1 MFEDED
7 LEELE
12 GEVGLL
18 NESGLP
24 NEVIIEALKERREFA
39 RVERWVDS
47 WKGSSR
53 RRNSTPFNQDKY
65 SIPENIYDQFRVAAE
80 AAKYDDV
87 VSNAVEVTE
96 QLAFKRLG
104 IECGDDDLNN
114 IAKQILDQLDLT
126 QRMREIWR
134 ELFTISQCYV
144 AVQWGR
150 KEFKVKG
157 TQPSGR
163 PPKKKY
169 KLLVPTGMSTL
180 DPLKIIPVGNFLF
193 GNEQLVY
200 IADDMYEARQIE
212 NSLVGLNSS
221 DLIVKSLF
229 VGPYVPANEFELADL
244 ADLIGRDI
252 DLANRLFVLNPEN
265 VWRITSSRPS
275 YQRFA
280 DVRMTSVFELLDLK
294 HNLRESDRS
303 DILGNLNCIVL
314 VKKGDDK
321 KPATDQELQGVA
333 SQMRSNSRNSLMI
346 TDHRIDIEIL
356 TKKTDHT
363 LQPERHNALD
373 SRITARLFQILQ
385 TGNYAAGTAVDD
397 SSKLFKV
404 IAASMEARRD
414 NIRDS
419 VMDKVIEKVWEKNDE
434 LKGDPVMTFY
444 PRRIAL
450 DFDPN
455 YSELIWNLFQAD
467 FISQQ
472 TMLDELDIDLE
483 QEAYRVER
491 EKKLYKDIFGT
502 RLMPGQ
508 GPAGAVPGAGG
519 GNANGGGQNPASGK
533 PSPSNEP
540 NSTRKSDVKKSKA
553 ELEDEQLPEDEQE

>member
-1 MFEDED
+1 MDDID
-7 LEELE
+7 LGIE
-12 GEVGLL
+12 GEVGYI
-18 NESGLP
+18 NRSGLP
-24 NEVIIEALKERREFA
+24 DEQVLAALRERQEFA
-39 RVERWVDS
+39 RVEKWVDT

-65 SIPENIYDQFRVAAE
+65 SIPEGIFDQFRVAAD

-87 VSNAVEVTE
+87 VSNALEVTE
-96 QLAFKRLG
+96 QLAFKRIG
-104 IECGDDDLNN
+104 VECDDDELNQV
-114 IAKQILDQLDLT
+114 AAQIFDELDLV

-144 AVQWGR
+144 AVRWGR
-150 KEFKVKG
+150 KDIKIKG
-157 TQPSGR
+157 RHDSGR
-163 PPKKKY
+163 PIKKVY
-169 KLLVPTGMSTL
+169 RNLLVPTGMSIL
-180 DPLKIIPVGNFLF
+180 DPLKVIPVGNFLF
-193 GNEQLVY
+193 GSEKLIY
-200 IADDMYEARQIE
+200 IADNPGEATDIE
-212 NSLVGLNSS
+212 NSLSGKNST
-221 DLIVKSLF
+221 DLTVKSLF
-229 VGPYVPANEFELADL
+229 LGRYRVRDEYELSDIADLVGRDFDLEDRLFEL
-244 ADLIGRDI
+244 R
-252 DLANRLFVLNPEN
+252 PEN
-265 VWRITSSRPS
+265 VFRITSSRAS

-321 KPATDQELQGVA
+321 KPATDHELQGVA

-414 NIRDS
+414 NIREHI
-419 VMDKVIEKVWEKNDE
+419 MDNIIEKIWERNEE
-434 LKGDPVMTFY
+434 LKGEPTMTFY

-455 YSELIWNLFQAD
+455 YSQLIFDLFSTGD
-467 FISQQ
+467 ISRQ
-472 TMLDELDIDLE
+472 TMLDEIDLN
-483 QEAYRVER
+483 QDIEAFRRER
-491 EKKLYKDIFGT
+491 EDKLYKNIFVPK
-502 RLMPGQ
+502 LLPGQ
-508 GPAGAVPGAGG
+508 GLTPGTEGRVGG
-519 GNANGGGQNPASGK
+519 GNSNGGGQNQDSGK
-533 PSPSNEP
+533 PSPSNQP
-540 NSTRKSDVKKSKA
+540 KDQRKSDVKKAKEKA
-553 ELEDEQLPEDEQE
+553 EDTYPDE

>member
-1 MFEDED
+1 
-7 LEELE
+7 
-12 GEVGLL
+12 
-18 NESGLP
+18 
-24 NEVIIEALKERREFA
+24 
-39 RVERWVDS
+39 
-47 WKGSSR
+47 
-53 RRNSTPFNQDKY
+53 
-65 SIPENIYDQFRVAAE
+65 
-80 AAKYDDV
+80 
-87 VSNAVEVTE
+87 
-96 QLAFKRLG
+96 
-104 IECGDDDLNN
+104 
-114 IAKQILDQLDLT
+114 
-126 QRMREIWR
+126 
-134 ELFTISQCYV
+134 
-144 AVQWGR
+144 
-150 KEFKVKG
+150 
-157 TQPSGR
+157 
-163 PPKKKY
+163 
-169 KLLVPTGMSTL
+169 
-180 DPLKIIPVGNFLF
+180 
-193 GNEQLVY
+193 
-200 IADDMYEARQIE
+200 
-212 NSLVGLNSS
+212 
-221 DLIVKSLF
+221 
-229 VGPYVPANEFELADL
+229 
-244 ADLIGRDI
+244 
-252 DLANRLFVLNPEN
+252 
-265 VWRITSSRPS
+265 
-275 YQRFA
+275 
-280 DVRMTSVFELLDLK
+280 
-294 HNLRESDRS
+294 
-303 DILGNLNCIVL
+303 
-314 VKKGDDK
+314 
-321 KPATDQELQGVA
+321 
-333 SQMRSNSRNSLMI
+333 MI

-491 EKKLYKDIFGT
+491 EKKLYKDIFGA

>member
-1 MFEDED
+1 MYDDDDDD
-7 LEELE
+7 LEIG
-12 GEVGLL
+12 GEVGII
-18 NESGLP
+18 NRSGLP
-24 NEVIIEALKERREFA
+24 DDVVQAALAERREFA
-39 RVERWVDS
+39 RVERWVSS

-65 SIPENIYDQFRVAAE
+65 SIPEGIFDQFRVAAD
-80 AAKYDDV
+80 AARYDDV
-87 VSNAVEVTE
+87 VSNAIEVTE
-96 QLAFKRLG
+96 QLAFKRIG
-104 IECGDDDLNN
+104 VECGDDDLNN
-114 IAKQILDQLDLT
+114 IAAQIFDDLDLV

-144 AVQWGR
+144 AIRWGR
-150 KEFKVKG
+150 KDYRIKG
-157 TQPSGR
+157 KRDSGR
-163 PPKKKY
+163 PNKKVY
-169 KLLVPTGMSTL
+169 RNLLVPTGMSVL
-180 DPLKIIPVGNFLF
+180 DPLKIVPVGNFLF
-193 GNEQLVY
+193 GDQKLIY
-200 IADDMYEARQIE
+200 IADNPGEATSID
-212 NSLVGLNSS
+212 NSLAGKNSA
-221 DLIVKSLF
+221 DLTVKSLF
-229 VGPYVPANEFELADL
+229 IGRYTPRDEYELGDIADL
-244 ADLIGRDI
+244 VGRD
-252 DLANRLFVLNPEN
+252 DFGLPNRLFELNPEN
-265 VWRITSSRPS
+265 VFRITASRAA

-321 KPATDQELQGVA
+321 KPATDAELQGVA

-414 NIRDS
+414 NIRDHI
-419 VMDKVIEKVWEKNDE
+419 MDNIIEKIWDRNDE

-455 YSELIWNLFQAD
+455 YSQLIFDLFSTGD
-467 FISQQ
+467 ISRQ
-472 TMLDELDIDLE
+472 TMLDEIDLN
-483 QEAYRVER
+483 QDIEAFRRER
-491 EKKLYKDIFGT
+491 EDRLYKDIFVPK
-502 RLMPGQ
+502 LLPGQ
-508 GPAGAVPGAGG
+508 GLSPGTEGRMGG
-519 GNANGGGQNPASGK
+519 GNKNGGGQNGDSGK
-533 PSPSNEP
+533 PSPSDQP
-540 NSTRKSDVKKSKA
+540 KDKRASDVKKAKDTS
-553 ELEDEQLPEDEQE
+553 EDE

>member
-1 MFEDED
+1 MDFGV
-7 LEELE
+7 LEQDLE
-12 GEVGLL
+12 GEIGYI
-18 NESGLP
+18 NQSGLP
-24 NEVIIEALKERREFA
+24 DETVLEALKGRQEFA
-39 RVERWVDS
+39 RVERWVET

-65 SIPENIYDQFRVAAE
+65 SIPSGIFDQFKVAME

-87 VSNAVEVTE
+87 VSNAIEVTE
-96 QLAFKRLG
+96 QLAFKRIG
-104 IECGDDDLNN
+104 VECGDDDLNN
-114 IAKQILDQLDLT
+114 IASQILDDIDLI

-144 AVQWGR
+144 AVKWGR
-150 KEFKVKG
+150 KDFKVKG
-157 TQPSGR
+157 TRQSGR
-163 PPKKKY
+163 PAKASKN
-169 KLLVPTGMSTL
+169 LLVPVGLSLL
-180 DPLKIIPVGNFLF
+180 DPLKVVPVGNFLF
-193 GNEQLVY
+193 GEGRLIY
-200 IADDMYEARQIE
+200 IADNPGEATDIE
-212 NSLVGLNSS
+212 TSLVGKNST
-221 DLIVKSLF
+221 DLTVKALF
-229 VGPYVPANEFELADL
+229 KGRYQVRDEYELEDIAELVGRDFGLEDLLFEL
-244 ADLIGRDI
+244 
-252 DLANRLFVLNPEN
+252 NPDN
-265 VWRITSSRPS
+265 VWRITSSRSS

-333 SQMRSNSRNSLMI
+333 TQMKSNSRNSLMI

-414 NIRDS
+414 NIRDAI
-419 VMDKVIEKVWEKNDE
+419 MDQIIEKIWERNE
-434 LKGDPVMTFY
+434 LKGEPVMTFY

-455 YSELIWNLFQAD
+455 YSQLIFDLFSTGD
-467 FISQQ
+467 ISRQ
-472 TMLDELDIDLE
+472 TMLDEIDLD
-483 QEAYRVER
+483 QDVEAYRRER
-491 EKKLYKDIFGT
+491 EDKLYKDVFVPK
-502 RLMPGQ
+502 LLPGQ
-508 GPAGAVPGAGG
+508 GMSPGTEGRVGG
-519 GNANGGGQNPASGK
+519 GNSNGGGQNGSSGK
-533 PSPSNEP
+533 PSPSNQP
-540 NSTRKSDVKKSKA
+540 KDQRKSDVKKTKEKA
-553 ELEDEQLPEDEQE
+553 EDTSEDE